1 MSEGLLPN
9 LVSNPTPVSGLL
21 SLESC
26 STVATLSGFGS
37 PVVWN
42 LWQLFGCRI
51 HLSEGEGGATPPSC
65 QKGRRVCRLVSSS
78 CFMTG
83 VSLNK

>member
-26 STVATLSGFGS
+26 PTVATLSGFDS

-42 LWQLFGCRI
+42 LWPLFGCRI
-51 HLSEGEGGATPPSC
+51 HLSEGEGRATPRAA
-65 QKGRRVCRLVSSS
+65 RRE
-78 CFMTG
+78 G
-83 VSLNK
+83 VYVG